1 MSDSPLVS
9 IVVPVYKVE
18 NELHRCVESLVQQT
32 YKNIEII
39 LVDDGS
45 PDNCPVICDDY
56 AAKDKRVHVIHKKNG
71 GLSDA
76 RNAGVKCVQ
85 GEWFMFVDSDDY
97 IELDAVE
104 KFISALKNKGYH
116 QDIDIVVG
124 VVREISLEGKVTYQN
139 HTNLASETLYA
150 SQEYIAKS
158 TKRKEFFA
166 PAWLNLYRTAFWL
179 KFKHSFKVG
188 IYYEDLDIALKVFLS
203 ANKVLYT
210 DYPFYNYIK
219 RDGSITISGNSAKSL
234 TSAKI
239 VLSDIFETVT
249 AVKNVKF
256 RKVLYRYFSN
266 VYLAIIGNLRL
277 QEQCYPSG
285 CNCFFLLRNAF
296 DFKDFLKAVVLGFSQ
311 KWYVKLY
318 AM

>member
-1 MSDSPLVS
+1 MNINPLVS
-9 IVVPVYKVE
+9 IIVPVYKVE
-18 NELHRCVESLVQQT
+18 NELSRCIESLLNQT
-32 YKNIEII
+32 YSNLEII

-45 PDNCPVICDDY
+45 PDACPAICDEY
-56 AAKDKRVHVIHKKNG
+56 AKKDNRVLVIHKENG

-76 RNAGVKCVQ
+76 RNAGLKEAH
-85 GEWFMFVDSDDY
+85 GEWLMFVDSDDY
-97 IELDAVE
+97 IETDAVE
-104 KFISALKNKGYH
+104 QFISSLSLQNF
-116 QDIDIVVG
+116 DSNIDIVVG
-124 VVREISLEGKVTYQN
+124 VAREISLNGKISYQR
-139 HTNLASETLYA
+139 HTNLEANGVYDSK
-150 SQEYIAKS
+150 EYIIRS
-158 TKRKEFFA
+158 IKRKELFA

-296 DFKDFLKAVVLGFSQ
+296 DFKDFLKAVVFGFSQ